1 MQNSYTEVNYE
12 NAVVDIFQDTLGY
25 RLVYKYAIM
34 VWRTCDNQR
43 LLLDEYTAVYSF
55 RCLVDLVFDKIGELN
70 DI

>member
-1 MQNSYTEVNYE
+1 M
-12 NAVVDIFQDTLGY
+12 
-25 RLVYKYAIM
+25 YKYAIM

-55 RCLVDLVFDKIGELN
+55 ICLVDLVFDKIGELN